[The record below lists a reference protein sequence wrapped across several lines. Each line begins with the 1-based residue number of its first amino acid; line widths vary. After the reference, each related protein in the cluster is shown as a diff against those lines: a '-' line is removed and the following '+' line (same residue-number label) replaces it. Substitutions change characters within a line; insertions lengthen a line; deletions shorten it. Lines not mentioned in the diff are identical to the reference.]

1 MRSMRT
7 HKKWIVIGGIGIIL
21 VGVLVGKLFLGQ
33 KEKDEVGRADAA
45 YAQEVI
51 KDGPGGGSRIDGY
64 AGTKSAYGQSDP
76 AAYLADHSTFLIDQ
90 DAVESYVSEQI
101 AGLESTSFTTG
112 QGIEELL
119 LEKGYDSLD
128 DYRQDLM
135 EETSFYVKKR
145 LCIYRAAKDLRLRI
159 SEDEYTKLL
168 PSYAQNYGFDS
179 AEAFSYVCL
188 PGSIA
193 SEMLYDKTVDVLKEM

>member
-7 HKKWIVIGGIGIIL
+7 HKKWIVIGGIGIVL
-21 VGVLVGKLFLGQ
+21 VGVLAGKLLLGQ
-33 KEKDEVGRADAA
+33 KGKGEVGRADAA

-101 AGLESTSFTTG
+101 AGLESTSFTTC
-112 QGIEELL
+112 
-119 LEKGYDSLD
+119 
-128 DYRQDLM
+128 
-135 EETSFYVKKR
+135 FYLKKR

-159 SEDEYTKLL
+159 SEDEYTRLL

-193 SEMLYDKTVDVLKEM
+193 SEMLYDKTVDMLKEK